1 MEPYY
6 KNDNVTLY
14 HGDCLD
20 IMPELD
26 EVFDAC
32 ITDPPYS
39 TTECAWDTAIPFI
52 PMWAQ
57 LERLVKPGG
66 AICLFG
72 TEPFSSALRMSNPKK
87 FRYDWIWEKNHSA
100 NFAQAPYM
108 PLKVHEIISVFSDGT
123 IAQNSKVRMT
133 YNPQGTVEC
142 EIAMKGKTANDHRPN
157 RSTQDDYVQRRT
169 NYPTSILHFGFA
181 SGLHPT
187 QKPVDLM
194 EYLVKTYTDEGGLV
208 LDFTAGSGSTG
219 VACMHTDRRCVLIEK
234 EEKYCEVI
242 RERLENDSFQMEL
255 F

>member
-6 KNDNVTLY
+6 KNDLVTLY
-14 HGDCLD
+14 QGDCLEV
-20 IMPELD
+20 MEELD
-26 EVFDAC
+26 ETFDAC
-32 ITDPPYS
+32 ITDPPYG

-52 PMWAQ
+52 PMWTQ
-57 LERLVKPGG
+57 LERLVKHGG

-72 TEPFSSALRMSNPKK
+72 TEPFSSALRMSNPSK
-87 FRYDWIWEKNHSA
+87 FRYDWIWDKNHGV

-123 IAQNSKVRMT
+123 IAQNSKVRMV

-142 EIAMKGKTANDHRPN
+142 EMAMRGKLASGHRVN
-157 RSTQDDYVQRRT
+157 RSVQKGYTQRRT
-169 NYPTSILHFGFA
+169 NYPKSILHFKYTY
-181 SGLHPT
+181 GLHPT
-187 QKPVDLM
+187 QKPVGLM

-219 VACMHTDRRCVLIEK
+219 LACMHAGRSCVLIEK
-234 EEKYCEVI
+234 EEMYCEVI